1 MNVATYLSRIGMN
14 AAVKRQGVELLREL
28 QEKLENG
35 LLSINLRPFPE
46 H

>member
-14 AAVKRQGVELLREL
+14 AAVKRQGVEL
-28 QEKLENG
+28 QEKQENG